1 MVLWLLKSLFN
12 PVILLEPCMKS
23 MPLMS
28 LLSYVLIM
36 LRKNTL
42 KMMIKGKLQNCDN
55 FDTPLL

>member
-1 MVLWLLKSLFN
+1 
-12 PVILLEPCMKS
+12 MKS

-28 LLSYVLIM
+28 LLSYVLTM

-55 FDTPLL
+55 FDTSLL